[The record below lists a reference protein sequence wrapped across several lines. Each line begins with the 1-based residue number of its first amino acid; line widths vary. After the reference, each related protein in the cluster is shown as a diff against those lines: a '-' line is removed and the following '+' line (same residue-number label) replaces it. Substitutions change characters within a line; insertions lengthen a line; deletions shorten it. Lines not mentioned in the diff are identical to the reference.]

1 MTQPVATCKSSEL
14 PIFVESGITVML
26 FLLLILVQSGGHL
39 TPLSRQPVSHLQ
51 TSTNAQPPL
60 RTSQIVP

>member
-1 MTQPVATCKSSEL
+1 MTQPVATYKSSEL

-39 TPLSRQPVSHLQ
+39 KPLSHLQ
-51 TSTNAQPPL
+51 TATNAQPQL
-60 RTSQIVP
+60 RTSQLVR

>member
-1 MTQPVATCKSSEL
+1 MTQPVATYKSSEL

-39 TPLSRQPVSHLQ
+39 KPVSRTSLSHLQ
-51 TSTNAQPPL
+51 TATNAQLPL
-60 RTSQIVP
+60 RTSQLVP

>member
-1 MTQPVATCKSSEL
+1 MTQPVATHKSSEL

-39 TPLSRQPVSHLQ
+39 TPRLQ
-51 TSTNAQPPL
+51 TATNAQPPL